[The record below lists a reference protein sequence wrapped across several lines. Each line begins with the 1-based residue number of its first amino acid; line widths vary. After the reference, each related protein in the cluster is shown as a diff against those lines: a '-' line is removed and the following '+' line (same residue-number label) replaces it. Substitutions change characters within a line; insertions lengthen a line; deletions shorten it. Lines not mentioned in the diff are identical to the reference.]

1 MIRKGGSPWALFLQ
15 LGQDRRE
22 FPFEPGMQHGIGDRD
37 NTCGADLASGR
48 AKEREQFGRASPLVL
63 VRLQR
68 GVAFGLPRGPLLR
81 DGLVRPSFIF
91 VQLHDPRRLRLL
103 VRQLD
108 QSFFSGVWASYV
120 VTVPLLRTRSAE
132 PVRTQVRVR

>member
-1 MIRKGGSPWALFLQ
+1 MAGRKSVSSLAVPP
-15 LGQDRRE
+15 RSYS
-22 FPFEPGMQHGIGDRD
+22 
-37 NTCGADLASGR
+37 CGCNAGWPSGCELR
-48 AKEREQFGRASPLVL
+48 
-63 VRLQR
+63 
-68 GVAFGLPRGPLLR
+68 PLLR